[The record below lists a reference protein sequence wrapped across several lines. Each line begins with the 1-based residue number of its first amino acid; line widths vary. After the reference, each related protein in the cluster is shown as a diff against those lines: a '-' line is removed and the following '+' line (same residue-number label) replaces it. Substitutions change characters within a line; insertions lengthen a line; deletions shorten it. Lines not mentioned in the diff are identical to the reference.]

1 MKRTPILVLAL
12 VAASVLAGS
21 SSAQRSD
28 LPGARLSPQALAP
41 NLGAALDSRLAQ
53 IALSVRTGGS
63 GAALATARS
72 QGLLVTQGKVRVVVY
87 ARSGHVA
94 AARSAVRLVH
104 GNVVVTSGKLIEAL
118 VPPKSLQKLAAS
130 KFVVRLQPVKSAA
143 VLSTMTGLRTGGAA
157 SSIADLSGAASAAF
171 ASEFEASAPEPPT
184 DRWAEGGDGQATV
197 SFTPPA
203 YDGGDQIA
211 LLHGDGVSR
220 RSVGQQHGRS
230 DHDPRPDERRRVHV
244 HGDRDERRRD
254 ERRLGR
260 KQRGHAARILAPRS
274 RSDRRG
280 PAAER
285 ADDPRHAGAEQPAP
299 QRPRVLGRAQ
309 AARRPQLIRDA
320 LLDAAGRSVSAGCL

>member
-12 VAASVLAGS
+12 VAASVVAGS

-41 NLGAALDSRLAQ
+41 NLGSALDSRLAQ

-63 GAALATARS
+63 GAALAAARS

-104 GNVVVTSGKLIEAL
+104 GSVVVTSGKLIEAL

-130 KFVVRLQPVKSAA
+130 KFVVRLQPVRVGGGA
-143 VLSTMTGLRTGGAA
+143 VDHDGLRTGGAA

-184 DRWAEGGDGQATV
+184 DPWAEGGDGQATV
-197 SFTPPA
+197 SFTAPA
-203 YDGGDQIA
+203 YDGGDPIA
-211 LLHGDGVSR
+211 YYTATASPG
-220 RSVGQQHGRS
+220 GRS
-230 DHDPRPDERRRVHV
+230 GSSTGDPITIHGLTNGVEYTFTVTATNGVGTSGDSDASNAVTPLGSSRLDPDPTSEGPRPNVPTIPGTPV
-244 HGDRDERRRD
+244 
-254 ERRLGR
+254 
-260 KQRGHAARILAPRS
+260 RS
-274 RSDRRG
+274 N
-280 PAAER
+280 PHHNVPEF
-285 ADDPRHAGAEQPAP
+285 
-299 QRPRVLGRAQ
+299 
-309 AARRPQLIRDA
+309 
-320 LLDAAGRSVSAGCL
+320 